1 MDPRDHVDLKNLR
14 DLSWLSIPDRV
25 TYFKMMHLF
34 RVRNKLAPSY
44 LLPNFRFISEIH
56 SHNTR
61 GSSCNLQLS
70 GDLASSPNGFAFTSI
85 KLWNNLPNSLKS
97 LNEFRVF
104 KRRLKLYLISQYEWF
119 YLDFNRTRILVLYL
133 FTVLD
138 YDIWHILFRMIYIF
152 RGPFWKKVTV
162 IDFHWLSLKA
172 SFLQLPRV
180 VIYVCFWN

>member
-1 MDPRDHVDLKNLR
+1 MGNKASFYKSIYQISVSEVNLSSCNEFPRISKSR
-14 DLSWLSIPDRV
+14 Q
-25 TYFKMMHLF
+25 HL
-34 RVRNKLAPSY
+34 LY
-44 LLPNFRFISEIH
+44 LLPNFKFISEIH
-56 SHNTR
+56 SHITQ
-61 GSSCNLQLS
+61 GSSCNFQLS
-70 GDLASSPNGFAFTSI
+70 RDLASSPNGFAFTSI

-180 VIYVCFWN
+180 VICVCFWN